1 MQGMRRACMFMR
13 TCVHAFTSWLYGFLR
28 LSTQTGPHYCST
40 HPCRK
45 ISVSE
50 PDETLCWVE
59 TADTDSVFGNQ
70 IEKSNSQKVF

>member
-28 LSTQTGPHYCST
+28 LSTQTRPDYCRT
-40 HPCRK
+40 HPLQEVS
-45 ISVSE
+45 SVSE
-50 PDETLCWVE
+50 PDETLCRVE

-70 IEKSNSQKVF
+70 IKVILKRFF